1 MRYCAFL
8 LLAASA
14 AFGADFYTGQGARLL
29 IGQTNFTS
37 QDIPTQDPAQ
47 PNTLFASQTYLGAAG
62 GVAYAND
69 TLFVVDSNRVGAT
82 PVNNRVLIYR
92 NISTQIPALR
102 AEVPQ
107 GNGIRCPVCVATP
120 NVVLGQ
126 KDFTTTDIAAT
137 ATGMRGPQAVWI
149 QGRQLLVADTQN
161 HRVLIW
167 NSIPTKSGQAA
178 DLVLGQKD
186 MNSGFSPSADIIL
199 NPKADNLSNPVS
211 VTSDGIRLYVS
222 DLGHS
227 RVLIWNSIP
236 IQNGA
241 PADIALGQP
250 DLTSYTSNNSSK
262 LCASNG
268 TDTSGNLTYPD
279 RCSTTLSFPRYALSD
294 GRRLFVADGGNDRV
308 LVYNSIPTQAGQAA
322 DIVLGQLDDLLNQVS
337 DYANPGDRS
346 SAVQLRTPLSL
357 AWDGGNLYVSDPFNR
372 RLMIFSV
379 GDQPLPFTSV
389 RNAASRAVY
398 AVGAVIIAGTITAND
413 QITVHIGPTEAGRDY
428 AYKIG
433 KDDKLT
439 GIVKALVDLINA
451 GDGDA
456 DVIALA
462 NYAVEAVV
470 LTARASGEDGNNV
483 AYSVKTSSNATIAAT
498 TSGANLTGG
507 QNAAKIGPGSL
518 VLVQGGNL
526 TDSDITVPASTQILP
541 RELGGVKVYIDGI
554 EAPLYSVSPGVIG
567 AQVPFEVNDATGCN
581 AFVRSVFKD
590 GHVLVTTPVSVP
602 IVPQNPGIYAAEGDD
617 PRPALAVH
625 YSSFATG
632 TVSVDGTAYAADTA
646 TVTIDDRSYT
656 YTVLDGDTLE
666 NIRDGLVDLIN
677 VDPKVEAFKAGIFT
691 RIRIKARVPGPEGNG
706 IAIAGSAS
714 TGAQVIMT
722 ATNSALC
729 CANLAGAPITEDNPA
744 VPGETIVVFA
754 TGLGLVT
761 PDAAQA
767 TVVTG
772 RAYTGPYYNEPVS
785 FVSSLAGAKTANVL
799 YCGLKEGTV
808 GIYEVHL
815 ELNSDLPTNP
825 AMQLTIA
832 QDVYVSNIVTI
843 PIVNPITASSQ

>member
-1 MRYCAFL
+1 
-8 LLAASA
+8 
-14 AFGADFYTGQGARLL
+14 
-29 IGQTNFTS
+29 
-37 QDIPTQDPAQ
+37 
-47 PNTLFASQTYLGAAG
+47 
-62 GVAYAND
+62 
-69 TLFVVDSNRVGAT
+69 
-82 PVNNRVLIYR
+82 
-92 NISTQIPALR
+92 
-102 AEVPQ
+102 
-107 GNGIRCPVCVATP
+107 
-120 NVVLGQ
+120 
-126 KDFTTTDIAAT
+126 
-137 ATGMRGPQAVWI
+137 
-149 QGRQLLVADTQN
+149 
-161 HRVLIW
+161 
-167 NSIPTKSGQAA
+167 
-178 DLVLGQKD
+178 
-186 MNSGFSPSADIIL
+186 
-199 NPKADNLSNPVS
+199 
-211 VTSDGIRLYVS
+211 
-222 DLGHS
+222 
-227 RVLIWNSIP
+227 
-236 IQNGA
+236 
-241 PADIALGQP
+241 
-250 DLTSYTSNNSSK
+250 
-262 LCASNG
+262 
-268 TDTSGNLTYPD
+268 
-279 RCSTTLSFPRYALSD
+279 
-294 GRRLFVADGGNDRV
+294 
-308 LVYNSIPTQAGQAA
+308 
-322 DIVLGQLDDLLNQVS
+322 
-337 DYANPGDRS
+337 
-346 SAVQLRTPLSL
+346 
-357 AWDGGNLYVSDPFNR
+357 
-372 RLMIFSV
+372 
-379 GDQPLPFTSV
+379 
-389 RNAASRAVY
+389 
-398 AVGAVIIAGTITAND
+398 
-413 QITVHIGPTEAGRDY
+413 
-428 AYKIG
+428 
-433 KDDKLT
+433 
-439 GIVKALVDLINA
+439 
-451 GDGDA
+451 
-456 DVIALA
+456 
-462 NYAVEAVV
+462 
-470 LTARASGEDGNNV
+470 
-483 AYSVKTSSNATIAAT
+483 
-498 TSGANLTGG
+498 
-507 QNAAKIGPGSL
+507 
-518 VLVQGGNL
+518 
-526 TDSDITVPASTQILP
+526 
-541 RELGGVKVYIDGI
+541 
-554 EAPLYSVSPGVIG
+554 VIG

-677 VDPKVEAFKAGIFT
+677 ADPKVEAFKAGIFT